1 MTQRSEPDT
10 FYLLRR
16 AEEESILAIRSDQT
30 AAGAAHYA
38 MALLYSAKARTAL
51 IAAEAQPRAGFA

>member
-1 MTQRSEPDT
+1 MIERSEPDT

-51 IAAEAQPRAGFA
+51 IASEPAPRGGFA